1 MSMWN
6 RLIFTTFLSLFA
18 SLAASQDLTHP
29 MRMGLPESD
38 FERPDPADFQL
49 ALDNGLIAFVAE
61 AGQVPLVTLSAF
73 IRAGFVDDEQQGS
86 AEALLDALRSSGPA
100 NSSGDAFST
109 ALKNMTADFT
119 VEMHDEWTEISLN
132 VPTEDLEQAMS
143 LFAELLRGPALSS
156 ENIDRAAERTK
167 PNTQDLGGEDG
178 PALYEGSLNA
188 AVEEFYSVL
197 YTDHPYGSR
206 PTPADFE
213 ELSVADVTKFHA
225 TYFVPGNMVLA
236 IAGDIAVDQTNTL
249 VVEHFADWRSG
260 LVPAPK
266 MMPAVRTRES
276 QQHNFPARKLQSWLV
291 FGHDLPRESA
301 ADGAALEVMNYI
313 LAGGHLWTRMTI
325 ETRYKY
331 GYTNDASGFVED
343 KWFGPGGYTFR
354 SYSRPEV
361 IGAIYDN
368 MMQEVIRI
376 MNEEVSDEE
385 MFVAKG
391 ALTDGNFQIQ
401 YLDGY
406 KTARSFALERLRFG
420 NHVNSATYV
429 ARIRAV
435 TAKDVLAA
443 ARKYLRPDD
452 MQVILVGRPESLL
465 D

>member
-1 MSMWN
+1 MSIWS
-6 RLIFTTFLSLFA
+6 RLMVTAFFA
-18 SLAASQDLTHP
+18 ITAAVAASQDLTHP

-38 FERPDPADFQL
+38 FARPDPVDFQL

-61 AGQVPLVTLSAF
+61 ANQVPLVTLSAF
-73 IRAGFVDDEQQGS
+73 IRAGFVDDDQQGS

-100 NSSGDAFST
+100 NLSGDAFRT
-109 ALKNMTADFT
+109 ALKNMTADFM
-119 VEMHDEWTEISLN
+119 VEMHDEWTEISIN
-132 VPTEDLEQAMS
+132 VPTEDLDQAMS
-143 LFAELLRGPALSS
+143 LFAELLRRPALSS
-156 ENIDRAAERTK
+156 ANIDRAAERAK
-167 PNTQDLGGEDG
+167 PNTHDLGGEDG

-188 AVEEFYSVL
+188 AVEKFYAVL
-197 YTDHPYGSR
+197 YAEHPYGLR
-206 PTPADFE
+206 PEPADFE
-213 ELSVADVTKFHA
+213 EMSVADVAKFHA

-236 IAGDIAVDQTNTL
+236 IAGDIAVDQINTL

-260 LVPAPK
+260 SVPEPK
-266 MMPAVRTRES
+266 IMPAVRTRKS

-301 ADGAALEVMNYI
+301 ADGAALQVMNYI
-313 LAGGHLWTRMTI
+313 LAGGHLWTRMTT

-331 GYTNDASGFVED
+331 GYTNDASGFIED

-354 SYSRPEV
+354 TYSRPEV

-368 MMQEVIRI
+368 MLQEVIRI

-385 MFVAKG
+385 LFVAKG
-391 ALTDGNFQIQ
+391 ALTDGHYQVQ

-406 KTARSFALERLRFG
+406 TTARSFALERLRFG
-420 NHVNSATYV
+420 NHDNSATYV

-443 ARKYLRPDD
+443 ARKYLRPDE
-452 MQVILVGRPESLL
+452 MQVILVGQPESLL